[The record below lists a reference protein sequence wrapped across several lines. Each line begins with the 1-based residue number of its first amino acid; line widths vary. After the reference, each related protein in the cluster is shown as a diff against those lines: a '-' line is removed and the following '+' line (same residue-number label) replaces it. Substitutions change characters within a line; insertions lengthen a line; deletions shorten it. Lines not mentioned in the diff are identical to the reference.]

1 MRENLARRVAEQHL
15 GVIHHKQTVGNLCDI
30 LHRVGHDEDGR
41 AGLLVVA
48 ADQLKNLVTARR
60 IEARGRLIE
69 HEYVRPH
76 GDNACDGYAALLTA
90 GQRKRRLVGKL
101 RCKADCRHGFAH
113 ALVNLGLRQFHV
125 GRAVGNVLRDGL
137 LEQLVFRIL
146 EHQTDAEARFAAA
159 LALGI
164 PDGLAV
170 EQDLALG
177 RLQQTVQVLNE
188 RRLAR
193 TGVTDHTEN
202 FAFFDF
208 QVNMVKRNTLK
219 GGACAVN
226 VRQAPRFKY
235 G

>member
-1 MRENLARRVAEQHL
+1 MA
-15 GVIHHKQTVGNLCDI
+15 
-30 LHRVGHDEDGR
+30 DE
-41 AGLLVVA
+41 
-48 ADQLKNLVTARR
+48 LKNLVTARR

-76 GDNACDGYAALLTA
+76 GDNACDGNAALLTA

-170 EQDLALG
+170 EQDLAFG
-177 RLQQTVQVLNE
+177 RL
-188 RRLAR
+188 
-193 TGVTDHTEN
+193 
-202 FAFFDF
+202 
-208 QVNMVKRNTLK
+208 
-219 GGACAVN
+219 
-226 VRQAPRFKY
+226 
-235 G
+235 

>member
-1 MRENLARRVAEQHL
+1 M
-15 GVIHHKQTVGNLCDI
+15 
-30 LHRVGHDEDGR
+30 
-41 AGLLVVA
+41 
-48 ADQLKNLVTARR
+48 
-60 IEARGRLIE
+60 
-69 HEYVRPH
+69 
-76 GDNACDGYAALLTA
+76 
-90 GQRKRRLVGKL
+90 
-101 RCKADCRHGFAH
+101 
-113 ALVNLGLRQFHV
+113 NLGLRQLHV
-125 GRAVGNVLRDGL
+125 GRAVGNILCDGL

-164 PDGLAV
+164 PDGLAI
-170 EQDLALG
+170 EQDLAFG

-193 TGVTDHTEN
+193 TGVTDHTED